1 MSNIASLPA
10 VSTDV
15 LGTVL
20 SVNFKHGIPSII
32 WSEKGIGKL
41 SFLTELAQSAG
52 FHVIDIRSSIMDKA
66 EFSQI
71 TDGYKW
77 ESAFVKDV
85 NAAREAGHKLAFYFD
100 DLDCA
105 TPDAI
110 EAFSK
115 GVIVRKIGDVTMNES
130 DVIIGSHFFDADG
143 NIVDNLILPV
153 LSRVTHYRLGVN
165 VTRTSQATEV

>member
-1 MSNIASLPA
+1 MNHISSIPT

-15 LGTVL
+15 LSTLL
-20 SVNFKHGIPSII
+20 SVNFKNSIPSII

-71 TDGYKW
+71 TDGFKW

-85 NAAREAGHKLAFYFD
+85 NAAREAGHKIAFYFD

-143 NIVDNLILPV
+143 NIVENIILPV
-153 LSRVTHYRLGVN
+153 LSRATHYRLGVN
-165 VTRTSQATEV
+165 VTRTSPKTEV